1 MIELTRLNG
10 SPLAINCDLIKY
22 AEAAPDTVLT
32 LITGEKLV
40 VLEPCTEVSQR
51 TLDYRA
57 AVLGRRGP
65 RPHPRS
71 AQDLPSTPISAF
83 VHHAAQRLRRITN
96 VTLEE
101 ESLMDIASI
110 GGIALAIIG
119 ILAGMMIEGGSIAQ
133 ITQPTAAM
141 IVFGG
146 TLGAVMLQFP
156 LSIFLAALKAIFKV
170 FLHKSSNGEATLA
183 QIVSFAN
190 KARRSGIVSLDA
202 DLSSI
207 SDPFLRQALML
218 AVDGTEPSEV
228 RKIMQLELDNK
239 SEIEEKIPAVFE
251 AAGGYS
257 PTVGII
263 GAVLGLIQVMKNLS
277 NIDEVGRGIA
287 VAFVATIYGVAMANL
302 ICLPAAGKLKF
313 RHREEQMIKEMML
326 EGVISILEGMN
337 PRMIETKLRTYLF
350 DSEPANSD
358 QPLGGQSMSKKKH
371 PEHVNHERWLVSYAD
386 FITLLFAF
394 FVVLFASSQSDK
406 KKQMKLAEAMQSA
419 FTPLGTFDAHS
430 KTPPLTDTAPQQS
443 PTRLPQLSLHRFPP
457 PAQRRSKRPK
467 RASPDFS
474 PSRSPPAA
482 FLPAA

>member
-1 MIELTRLNG
+1 
-10 SPLAINCDLIKY
+10 
-22 AEAAPDTVLT
+22 
-32 LITGEKLV
+32 
-40 VLEPCTEVSQR
+40 
-51 TLDYRA
+51 
-57 AVLGRRGP
+57 
-65 RPHPRS
+65 
-71 AQDLPSTPISAF
+71 
-83 VHHAAQRLRRITN
+83 
-96 VTLEE
+96 
-101 ESLMDIASI
+101 MDIASI
-110 GGIALAIIG
+110 GGIALAILG

-146 TLGAVMLQFP
+146 TIGAVMLQFP
-156 LSIFLAALKAIFKV
+156 LNIFLAALKAILKV

-183 QIVSFAN
+183 QIVTFAN

-202 DLSSI
+202 DLATI
-207 SDPFLRQALML
+207 TDPFLKQALML

-287 VAFVATIYGVAMANL
+287 VAFVATIYGVAVANL

-350 DSEPANSD
+350 DSEPAETT
-358 QPLGGQSMSKKKH
+358 KH
-371 PEHVNHERWLVSYAD
+371 S
-386 FITLLFAF
+386 
-394 FVVLFASSQSDK
+394 
-406 KKQMKLAEAMQSA
+406 EAGA
-419 FTPLGTFDAHS
+419 
-430 KTPPLTDTAPQQS
+430 
-443 PTRLPQLSLHRFPP
+443 
-457 PAQRRSKRPK
+457 
-467 RASPDFS
+467 
-474 PSRSPPAA
+474 
-482 FLPAA
+482 